1 MGNPG
6 IPVEM
11 SGVLVE
17 KGGPEK
23 NVPLEDMPCVLET
36 SVPASVGTWEEMAIV
51 SAAELMGWEGLVSLR
66 LGLLE
71 DAGSVPDQVV
81 SEETGTGEE
90 TLVSLVMEGLNTG
103 EVTSGGPDSAGAE
116 ECGSCPELLDR
127 TLVSVVCPE
136 DR

>member
-1 MGNPG
+1 
-6 IPVEM
+6 
-11 SGVLVE
+11 
-17 KGGPEK
+17 
-23 NVPLEDMPCVLET
+23 
-36 SVPASVGTWEEMAIV
+36 MAIV
-51 SAAELMGWEGLVSLR
+51 SAAELMDWEGLVSLS
-66 LGLLE
+66 LGLME

-116 ECGSCPELLDR
+116 ECGSCPELLAP
-127 TLVSVVCPE
+127 TLVSVVCPD